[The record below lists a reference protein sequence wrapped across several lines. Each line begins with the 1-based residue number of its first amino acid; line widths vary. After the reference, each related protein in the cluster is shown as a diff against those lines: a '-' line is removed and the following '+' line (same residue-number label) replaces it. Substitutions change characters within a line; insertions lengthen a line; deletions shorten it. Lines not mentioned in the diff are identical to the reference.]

1 MVKLK
6 RVSGEL
12 ISIIFGVKVDHPKV
26 WIMQR
31 LIFLIILTLLL
42 IKPTANAIFLSKVG
56 VEALP
61 IAYVM
66 VAVSALIF
74 TLLYNKFITKTSPL
88 RIFYTSIQAS
98 VVLLVLIG
106 IILWTPWLDTFGA
119 YLFYLFI
126 SIFGI
131 LSASQFWILANQVF
145 DAREARKYFG
155 IIGFGAIAGGVT
167 GGYLASII
175 STVLQSEVI
184 PFVAAS
190 VLIMVLYYIKQFSEP
205 TKEKA
210 SLPVSKSVASDFKA
224 PIKLILAS
232 KHLTYIALVIAVSV
246 FASKLIDYQFGY
258 FATQYYTVEEDLTA
272 FYGFMY
278 STFNLVALG
287 IQLLLTT
294 RIIGRFG
301 IGYSLLLLPFILV
314 INGGLLILLPSLV
327 LVGSLKIMDA
337 SMKQSIYKA
346 SIELIMLPV
355 PKDIKLRTKTFLDV
369 FVDSIATG
377 VSGIVLLV
385 VIKGFDMPNWI
396 ITAFILIAAMV
407 WLYMANR
414 IRQEYKKVFRQSL
427 NIKSNKNQQIATT
440 IEKSYETILRNGT
453 DFQILKALTFL
464 QSNPIQT
471 LEKSYLQLLKNKN
484 PIVVKSAV
492 DLLTYI
498 KHDYSQEIEPFLT
511 HNNQNIRIAAFEY
524 IINHQHSFEPNFLID
539 RINSE
544 DPEIRITAVVAY
556 AKEFKNDPR
565 TLNILR
571 IEDRLQKTIALLD
584 TDAPISIT
592 AGTLKA
598 IGYGKFSALYP
609 TIDKYLLSQNTIIR
623 NHAISA
629 AGETQSSHYLKKLIV
644 LIDRTQGD
652 ENVVKAIA
660 KYPSK
665 RIERV
670 ISNMDNN
677 GPVTTLRYMTKVLEL
692 KPSQGAV
699 STLQIL
705 LYNNDMEVRHN
716 AIGALRVL
724 SDNYPLLQ
732 IDQSLI
738 NKALIEECKYSNR
751 ILKVLSLYISPNA
764 EESMTIDINH
774 SLINLLKHK
783 IDSNL
788 KIIFELLHIKY
799 PPENYLELYDYVKG
813 ADSELR
819 NNAIEY
825 VDNSL
830 TYDLKSAIVPLL
842 DYITNDDSHLEI
854 ELSDIDKV
862 KSFLLNNQDEQI
874 RKAAIDFYGLS

>member
-6 RVSGEL
+6 RISGEL
-12 ISIIFGVKVDHPKV
+12 ISIIFGVKVDNPKV

-61 IAYVM
+61 FAYVM
-66 VAVSALIF
+66 VAFTALIF
-74 TLLYNKFITKTSPL
+74 TLLYNRYITRTSPL
-88 RIFYTSIQAS
+88 RIFYTSIQVS
-98 VVLLVLIG
+98 VILLILIG

-131 LSASQFWILANQVF
+131 LSASQFWIMANQVF

-175 STVLQSEVI
+175 STLLQSEVI
-184 PFVAAS
+184 PFVAVA
-190 VLIMVLYYIKQFSEP
+190 VLMVVLYYIKQFSEP

-210 SLPVSKSVASDFKA
+210 SLPVSKSVTSDFKA

-232 KHLTYIALVIAVSV
+232 KHLTYIAVVIAVSV
-246 FASKLIDYQFGY
+246 FTSKLIDYQFGY

-287 IQLLLTT
+287 TQLLLTT

-314 INGGLLILLPSLV
+314 INGGLLILLPSLA
-327 LVGSLKIMDA
+327 LVGSLKLMDA

-396 ITAFILIAAMV
+396 ITAVILTAAMV

-427 NIKSNKNQQIATT
+427 NVKSDKDQQVATT
-440 IEKSYETILRNGT
+440 IEKSYKNILEYGT

-471 LEKSYLQLLKNKN
+471 LEKSYLQLVKYKN
-484 PIVVKSAV
+484 PIVVKSAI

-571 IEDRLQKTIALLD
+571 IEDRLQKLVAQLNAD
-584 TDAPISIT
+584 TPISIT

-598 IGYGKFSALYP
+598 IGYGRFSALYP
-609 TIDKYLLSQNTIIR
+609 TIDKYLLSQNATIR
-623 NHAISA
+623 NHAISS
-629 AGETQSSHYLKKLIV
+629 AGETQSTFYLKKLIQ
-644 LIDRTQGD
+644 LIDNTQGD
-652 ENVVKAIA
+652 ENVVKALA
-660 KYPSK
+660 KYPIR
-665 RIERV
+665 RIEKL
-670 ISNMDNN
+670 INNMDKDSRFI
-677 GPVTTLRYMTKVLEL
+677 TLRHMTKVLES

-699 STLQIL
+699 STLQTL
-705 LYNNDMEVRHN
+705 LDNTDMEVRHN
-716 AIGALRVL
+716 AIVALRVL

-738 NKALIEECKYSNR
+738 NKTLIEECKYSNR
-751 ILKVLSLYISPNA
+751 ILKVLSLYISSNA
-764 EESMTIDINH
+764 EESMIIDINH

-813 ADSELR
+813 ADTELR

-854 ELSDIDKV
+854 EFSDIDKV